1 MVCIFCIAVL
11 MIVAGALTT
20 AHLDEMEAN
29 LAEKAANG
37 DVKRTVDTD
46 SVTKFDLVVRVG
58 SKDAPVAVTIYK
70 AHKRIRIQILTHDLT
85 AEEVEQLEDELA
97 EALGAEIVDRSDPE
111 HEASAQH
118 EAEHAAEAEARDAED
133 EERQEQTRPAAVREK
148 PAPRSP

>member
-11 MIVAGALTT
+11 AIVAGALTT

-29 LAEKAANG
+29 LAEKAKDNN
-37 DVKRTVDTD
+37 VKRTVDSD

-58 SKDAPVAVTIYK
+58 GKDAPVAVTIYK
-70 AHKRIRIQILTHDLT
+70 AHKRVRIQILTHELSR
-85 AEEVEQLEDELA
+85 EEVEQLEDELA

-118 EAEHAAEAEARDAED
+118 EAEHAAQAEAEDDET
-133 EERQEQTRPAAVREK
+133 EERKQATSAPAAK
-148 PAPRSP
+148 NPAPPKR